1 MALQL
6 LAQWMPFSEGSP
18 KIPQKLRLVVKDLRS
33 DKTLQQ
39 GTLSGHQTEVLM
51 FPHAHYGLRRQK
63 RDWVIPPISIREN
76 EKGPFPKMVAQVK
89 SDNGKKIQVFYS
101 ITGMGADKPPCGTTQ
116 EGQESRAE
124 LGYRSGIC
132 NLRTSSAAVDKFQDS
147 LSPGLFFHAAS
158 STGNAVEEPMETV
171 ITVVDPNDNKPE
183 FTQGGGYRWKG
194 SHKEGPTG
202 TTKQEAPFGA
212 KEVQESWVCYCPGT
226 SVMQITATDADDH
239 ENTYSAAIDPSAKT
253 SAKTPRCL
261 TPTCSPSTRT
271 QESSLCSLLGWTN
284 RSGVKRGYRVVQ
296 LNVHLSQLGIQ
307 TTLSGENR
315 KIQASPAPISVA
327 HITEG
332 DPGLPGIASVYTLT
346 IQAADL
352 QGEGLSSIGT
362 AVITVTHSNANPPG
376 FSPTLYTGQV
386 LENKVDAG
394 ILRLKVKRED
404 APGSPAGKAVFS
416 ILNDRAGL
424 YTVTTDPETNN
435 GLLKTAKATVTVDVL
450 DVNEAPVFV
459 PLIQM
464 VEMPKDTSVGQ
475 EITSYRAQDPDSFR
489 SQEIRYQIG
498 HDPSHQLDINSETGV
513 ISTRASLHEDSVE
526 NHTFS
531 AVVIAVDNG
540 RGLDVSSLGHIPLL
554 M

>member
-1 MALQL
+1 MKLSVNFPLLPNRQLPVAIILILTRRLRARTTAMAGPTCFLLCLSAIQL

-18 KIPQKLRLVVKDLRS
+18 EIPQKLGLVVKDLRG

-89 SDNGKKIQVFYS
+89 SDKGKKIQVFYS
-101 ITGMGADKPPCGTTQ
+101 ITGMGADKPPCGVFIMDRETGWLKVTMPLDR
-116 EGQESRAE
+116 EQESH
-124 LGYRSGIC
+124 Y
-132 NLRTSSAAVDKFQDS
+132 V
-147 LSPGLFFHAAS
+147 LFFDAAS
-158 STGNAVEEPMETV
+158 STGNAVEEPTETV
-171 ITVVDPNDNKPE
+171 ITVVGPNDNTPE
-183 FTQGGGYRWKG
+183 FTRVVF
-194 SHKEGPTG
+194 
-202 TTKQEAPFGA
+202 EASVMERA
-212 KEVQESWVCYCPGT
+212 HPGT

-239 ENTYSAAIDPSAKT
+239 ENTYNAAIDPSAK
-253 SAKTPRCL
+253 
-261 TPTCSPSTRT
+261 
-271 QESSLCSLLGWTN
+271 
-284 RSGVKRGYRVVQ
+284 
-296 LNVHLSQLGIQ
+296 LSQDPSVPHPNMLTINQDTGIIAVL
-307 TTLSGENR
+307 TSGLD
-315 KIQASPAPISVA
+315 QQ
-327 HITEG
+327 
-332 DPGLPGIASVYTLT
+332 IASVYTLT

-352 QGEGLSSIGT
+352 QGEGLSSTGT

-386 LENKVDAG
+386 FENKVDAG
-394 ILRLKVKRED
+394 ILRLKVRRED

-435 GLLKTAKATVTVDVL
+435 GLLKTAKGLDFETTQQYVLYVTVVDAVPLASLFTSTATVTVDVL

-464 VEMPKDTSVGQ
+464 VEMPKDISVGQ

-489 SQEIRYQIG
+489 SQEIRYQRG
-498 HDPSHQLDINSETGV
+498 HDPSHQLNINSGTGV

>member
-1 MALQL
+1 M
-6 LAQWMPFSEGSP
+6 
-18 KIPQKLRLVVKDLRS
+18 
-33 DKTLQQ
+33 
-39 GTLSGHQTEVLM
+39 GHTEVLM

-63 RDWVIPPISIREN
+63 RDWVIPPIPIREN

-89 SDNGKKIQVFYS
+89 SDKGKKIQVFYS
-101 ITGMGADKPPCGTTQ
+101 ITGMGADKPPCGVFIMDRETGWLKVTMPLDR
-116 EGQESRAE
+116 EQESHYVASVS
-124 LGYRSGIC
+124 YM
-132 NLRTSSAAVDKFQDS
+132 A
-147 LSPGLFFHAAS
+147 LFFHAAS
-158 STGNAVEEPMETV
+158 STGNAVEEPTETV
-171 ITVVDPNDNKPE
+171 ITVVGPNDNTPE
-183 FTQGGGYRWKG
+183 FTRVVF
-194 SHKEGPTG
+194 
-202 TTKQEAPFGA
+202 EASVMERA
-212 KEVQESWVCYCPGT
+212 HPGT

-239 ENTYSAAIDPSAKT
+239 ENTYNAAIDPSAKT

-296 LNVHLSQLGIQ
+296 LNVHLSQL
-307 TTLSGENR
+307 
-315 KIQASPAPISVA
+315 
-327 HITEG
+327 
-332 DPGLPGIASVYTLT
+332 IASVYTLT

-352 QGEGLSSIGT
+352 QGEGLSSTGT
-362 AVITVTHSNANPPG
+362 AVTTVTHSNANPPG

-386 LENKVDAG
+386 FENKVDAG

-435 GLLKTAKATVTVDVL
+435 GLLKTAKGLDFETTQQYVLYVTVVDAVPLASLFTSTATVTVDVL

-464 VEMPKDTSVGQ
+464 VEMPKDISVGQ

-498 HDPSHQLDINSETGV
+498 HDPSHQLNINSGTGV

-540 RGLDVSSLGHIPLL
+540 QPPAMGTRTLLLTFSHTDCPVADSQCLSICRRGREPEAVSMGHQGLSPNVSMQPCHQDRQGTVHNQSDRALT
-554 M
+554 